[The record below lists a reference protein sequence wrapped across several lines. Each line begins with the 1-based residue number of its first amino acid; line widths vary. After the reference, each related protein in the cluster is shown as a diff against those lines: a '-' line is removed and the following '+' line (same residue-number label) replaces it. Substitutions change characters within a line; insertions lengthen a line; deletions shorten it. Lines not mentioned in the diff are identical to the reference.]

1 MTDQRGQGG
10 SGSAGGSASAA
21 ARSAAALEAAFG
33 RPPGVVNSFAPVRPH
48 PARSGP
54 PAAPPSP
61 AQREAY
67 GRPGGVQDAFDPPP
81 GALSDRRPPPES
93 PWWKPDAPSDPWRD
107 ARSAAY
113 LGGPP
118 DFGDHPNGQAGLPTG
133 GDGGGWRRWRLR
145 QVSLMAAIVLV
156 LGALLAGTAGGIV
169 GYYAAG
175 KLAPALL
182 DPDATLT
189 KVSPSVDRPPG
200 SVADI
205 AKRVLPAVV
214 SVEVQSPSGS
224 GTGSGVVIDRNGYLL
239 TNNHVVASVAASRG
253 SLRAIFSDES
263 SAPALIVG
271 RDPKSDLA
279 VLKVEKG
286 GLTVAQLGDSDAI
299 AVGDPVIA
307 IGSPLGLAGTVTSGI
322 VSALNRPV
330 RLDGQG
336 SDSDAVTNAIQ
347 TDAAINPGNSG
358 GPLVDG
364 TGAVI
369 GINSAIATLST
380 GGRAGG
386 GNIGVGF
393 AIPINEARKIAQQL
407 IRTGRA
413 RHATLG
419 VQVTSVTDGSRDGAL
434 VQAVNP
440 GGSAAKAGLR
450 EGDVITKVDGV
461 LVTGADP
468 LTVAIRTHEIG
479 DVVTLT
485 YVRLGSTRHASARLL
500 SD

>member
-1 MTDQRGQGG
+1 MTDQREQRGNG
-10 SGSAGGSASAA
+10 STADPEPAA
-21 ARSAAALEAAFG
+21 TRSAAALEAAFS
-33 RPPGVVNSFAPVRPH
+33 RPPGVTDSFAPMGPRSVRS
-48 PARSGP
+48 ARQ
-54 PAAPPSP
+54 APPP

-67 GRPGGVQDAFDPPP
+67 GRPAGVQDAFDPPP
-81 GALSDRRPPPES
+81 GALADRRPQPDS
-93 PWWKPDAPSDPWRD
+93 PWWKPDAPTDPWRD

-118 DFGDHPNGQAGLPTG
+118 DFGEEPNDQVADPSAGA
-133 GDGGGWRRWRLR
+133 GGWRRWRLR
-145 QVSLMAAIVLV
+145 QVSLIAAIVLG

-169 GYYAAG
+169 GYYAAAR
-175 KLAPALL
+175 LAPALL

-205 AKRVLPAVV
+205 ARRVLPAVV
-214 SVEVQSPSGS
+214 SVEVRSPSGS
-224 GTGSGVVIDRNGYLL
+224 GTGSGVVVDRNGYIL
-239 TNNHVVASVAASRG
+239 TNNHVVMSVVASKG
-253 SLRAIFSDES
+253 TLRAIFSDES
-263 SAPALIVG
+263 SAPARIVG

-279 VLKVEKG
+279 VLKVAKP
-286 GLTVAQLGDSDAI
+286 GLTVAQLGDSDVL

-330 RLDGQG
+330 RLDGEG

-358 GPLVDG
+358 GALVDS

-369 GINSAIATLST
+369 GINSAIATLSA
-380 GGRAGG
+380 GGRTGG

-413 RHATLG
+413 QHATLG

-440 GGSAAKAGLR
+440 GSSAAHAGLR
-450 EGDVITKVDGV
+450 EGDVITKVDDV

-468 LTVAIRTHEIG
+468 LTVAIRAHEVG
-479 DVVTLT
+479 DVVRLT
-485 YVRLGSTRHASARLL
+485 YVRVGGTRYTSATLQ

>member
-1 MTDQRGQGG
+1 MTDQREERGN
-10 SGSAGGSASAA
+10 GSAGPVSA
-21 ARSAAALEAAFG
+21 ARSGAALEAAFG
-33 RPPGVVNSFAPVRPH
+33 RPSGVTDSFAPVRPR
-48 PARSGP
+48 PVRSGP
-54 PAAPPSP
+54 PPAPPSP
-61 AQREAY
+61 GQREAY
-67 GRPGGVQDAFDPPP
+67 GRPGGVQDGFDPPP
-81 GALSDRRPPPES
+81 GALTDPRPAPES
-93 PWWKPDAPSDPWRD
+93 PWWKPDAPTDPWRD
-107 ARSAAY
+107 AGSAAY

-118 DFGDHPNGQAGLPTG
+118 DFGDHPDGQVDVPS
-133 GDGGGWRRWRLR
+133 GDPARRRRWRLR
-145 QVSLMAAIVLV
+145 QVSLVATIVLG

-169 GYYAAG
+169 GYYAAA

-214 SVEVQSPSGS
+214 SVEVRSPSGS
-224 GTGSGVVIDRNGYLL
+224 GTGSGIVIEGNGYIL
-239 TNNHVVASVAASRG
+239 TNNHVVASAAASKG
-253 SLRAIFSDES
+253 TLRAIFSDES
-263 SAPALIVG
+263 SAPARIVG

-279 VLKVEKG
+279 VLKVQKK
-286 GLTVAQLGDSDAI
+286 GLTVAQLGDSDML

-330 RLDGQG
+330 RLEGEG
-336 SDSDAVTNAIQ
+336 SDSDAVANAIQ

-358 GPLVDG
+358 GALVDG

-380 GGRAGG
+380 GGRASG

-413 RHATLG
+413 QHATLG
-419 VQVTSVTDGSRDGAL
+419 VQVASVTDGSRDGAL

-440 GGSAAKAGLR
+440 GGSAANAGLR
-450 EGDVITKVDGV
+450 EGDVITKVDDL

-468 LTVAIRTHEIG
+468 LTVAIRAHDVG

-485 YVRLGSTRHASARLL
+485 YIRVGATRHTSATLQ